1 MADTDRTQLSL
12 RVAVTLA
19 VLTLACGDSS
29 DTKKAAA
36 PATAPSQGATA
47 SQVNPLPR
55 DQVKDG
61 GKLVWPMDQMPVQYN
76 YNQVDGTEATVAYL
90 WSATMPRVFLLEADG
105 TPRWNPDLLASDPAV
120 VTDPTQIITFS
131 INPKARWSDGKPITW
146 DDFDWQWKALNG
158 TNKAYQIAAANG
170 YEDIASVAKG
180 KDDREVVVTFKHH
193 YADWKALFDP
203 LYPVAVNK
211 SPQVFNE
218 GLKNGPLVTA
228 GPFKFGPIDRTAKTV
243 TLVRDDKF
251 WGDPAKLD
259 TIVFRAID
267 TNAWIDA
274 LANGEID
281 LMDIGSDANMF
292 NRAKGIG
299 GVEIR
304 TAGGP
309 NFRHITINGTGA
321 ILKDVNVRQAIAMSI
336 NRGALAR
343 AMLGPLGME
352 PKTLGNHV
360 FMSNQKGYQDNSGA
374 VGQYNPDK
382 AKQILEQSGWKL
394 DGNVRRKNG
403 QPLEIRCVIPS
414 AVAVSKQESELVQNM
429 LAQVGVTMKID
440 TVPSPDFFSKYIRPG
455 QFDLTFFS
463 WIGTPYPISA
473 VRSIYVNP
481 KPGPDGQLAVEQN
494 YGRIGSDEIDRLF
507 SQATQELD
515 GQKAIGLAN
524 QLDALIW
531 QEVHS
536 LTLYQRPEIWGV
548 KKDLA
553 NMGALGMANP
563 EPAFQNIG
571 WARH

>member
-1 MADTDRTQLSL
+1 
-12 RVAVTLA
+12 
-19 VLTLACGDSS
+19 
-29 DTKKAAA
+29 
-36 PATAPSQGATA
+36 
-47 SQVNPLPR
+47 
-55 DQVKDG
+55 
-61 GKLVWPMDQMPVQYN
+61 
-76 YNQVDGTEATVAYL
+76 
-90 WSATMPRVFLLEADG
+90 
-105 TPRWNPDLLASDPAV
+105 
-120 VTDPTQIITFS
+120 
-131 INPKARWSDGKPITW
+131 
-146 DDFDWQWKALNG
+146 
-158 TNKAYQIAAANG
+158 
-170 YEDIASVAKG
+170 
-180 KDDREVVVTFKHH
+180 
-193 YADWKALFDP
+193 
-203 LYPVAVNK
+203 
-211 SPQVFNE
+211 
-218 GLKNGPLVTA
+218 
-228 GPFKFGPIDRTAKTV
+228 
-243 TLVRDDKF
+243 
-251 WGDPAKLD
+251 
-259 TIVFRAID
+259 
-267 TNAWIDA
+267 
-274 LANGEID
+274 
-281 LMDIGSDANMF
+281 MDIGSDANMF

-309 NFRHITINGTGA
+309 NFRHITFNGTGA

-374 VGQYNPDK
+374 VGQYNPNK
-382 AKQILEQSGWKL
+382 AKEILEQSGWKL
-394 DGNVRRKNG
+394 EGNVRRKNG

-440 TVPSPDFFSKYIRPG
+440 TVPAPDFFSKYIRPG

-463 WIGTPYPISA
+463 WIGTPYPISS

-481 KPGPDGQLAVEQN
+481 KPGPDGQLAIEQN
-494 YGRIGSDEIDRLF
+494 YGRIGSAEIDGLF